1 MLRSES
7 QIVVATRRCVR
18 GKAKLCCVVPKKA
31 VTDGETLEISNGVAS
46 QSNAFGAMFVT
57 SEKGLLRSGVASNV
71 IRSKPIA
78 RARILRHRSTHKRSA
93 AVLES
98 LVMPKSKRA
107 LTWKAQS
114 KVPY

>member
-46 QSNAFGAMFVT
+46 QSNAFGAML
-57 SEKGLLRSGVASNV
+57 ELLRSGVASNV